1 MVEIRSGTAKLLVA
15 EVKQRSIRLP
25 DTQTAQPAAI
35 IILARYAS
43 KPTYMWELQ
52 GMETNTKTH
61 TEDIIYDS
69 RDETGMQFSEEHH

>member
-1 MVEIRSGTAKLLVA
+1 
-15 EVKQRSIRLP
+15 
-25 DTQTAQPAAI
+25 
-35 IILARYAS
+35 
-43 KPTYMWELQ
+43 MWELQ